1 MSMSRRNFLKTT
13 LGVGIGA
20 GMLGLGASLLPTT
33 AAHAALSTR
42 EMYVF
47 GTLVNL
53 GAEGDAP
60 HAQQAL
66 NEIEQRFLLMNRDW
80 HAWKAGELSTLNAA
94 LAEGRSMAVSNEL
107 AVMLRGAGDAAQASG
122 DLFNPALGKLIALWD
137 FQSDVQQR
145 SAPPAAEEIAA
156 LCASAPRMSD
166 LRIDTQAD
174 GRQMVSSRN
183 PNVRIDLGGY
193 AKGVA
198 LDWAL
203 DHLAAE
209 GLHNAVVN
217 LGGNLAIAGQRDG
230 RPWHIGVRHPQGEGV
245 IAAIDAQGREA
256 VVTSGTYERFRE
268 WDGQR
273 YPHIIDPRSGQPATH
288 VVSATVIHADAAW
301 ADAAATALVVA
312 GAQDWPQVAKR
323 MGIEQAMVIDEQG
336 GVAMSAEI
344 APRVRF
350 VGAPPARVE
359 VV

>member
-33 AAHAALSTR
+33 AAHAALTTR

-53 GAEGDAP
+53 GAEGDTAQ
-60 HAQQAL
+60 AQQAL
-66 NEIEQRFLLMNRDW
+66 NTIEQRFLLMNRDW
-80 HAWKAGELSTLNAA
+80 HAWKAGELSTLNSA
-94 LAEGRSMAVSNEL
+94 LAEGRSMAVSDDL
-107 AVMLRGAGDAAQASG
+107 ASLLRGARDAAQASG

-166 LRIDTQAD
+166 LRIEIQAD
-174 GRQMVSSRN
+174 GCYMVSSRN
-183 PNVRIDLGGY
+183 PDVRIDLGGY

-209 GLHNAVVN
+209 DLHNAVVN

-256 VVTSGTYERFRE
+256 VVTSGTYERYRE

-273 YPHIIDPRSGQPATH
+273 YPHIIDPRSGRPATH

-312 GAQDWPQVAKR
+312 GTQDWPEIAAR
-323 MGIEQAMVIDEQG
+323 MGITQVMVIDAEG
-336 GVAMSAEI
+336 GVGMTAVM
-344 APRVRF
+344 APRVSF
-350 VGAPPARVE
+350 VGARPARVE

>member
-1 MSMSRRNFLKTT
+1 MSMSRRNFLKTS
-13 LGVGIGA
+13 LGLGLGA
-20 GMLGLGASLLPTT
+20 GAVGLGASLLPMS
-33 AAHAALSTR
+33 AAHAALVSR

-53 GAEGDAP
+53 GAEGSEP
-60 HAQQAL
+60 EVNHAL
-66 NEIEQRFLLMNRDW
+66 DEIEHRFLGMNREW
-80 HAWKAGELSTLNAA
+80 HAWKPGEMSTLNTA
-94 LAEGRSMAVSNEL
+94 LAEGRTLAVSAEL
-107 AVMLRGAGDAAQASG
+107 EALLRGASHAAQASG
-122 DLFNPALGKLIALWD
+122 DLFNPALGNLIGLWD
-137 FQSDVQQR
+137 FHSDVQQR
-145 SAPPAAEEIAA
+145 AAPPSADDVVA
-156 LCASAPRMSD
+156 LCACAPSMAD
-166 LRIDTQAD
+166 LRFDAR
-174 GRQMVSSRN
+174 GVSSVN
-183 PNVRIDLGGY
+183 SKVRIDLGGY

-198 LDWAL
+198 IDWAL
-203 DHLAAE
+203 DHLAAL
-209 GLHNAVVN
+209 GLQNAVVN

-256 VVTSGTYERFRE
+256 IVTSGTYERYRE

-288 VVSATVIHADAAW
+288 VVSATVIHPDAAW

-312 GAQDWPQVAKR
+312 GAQEWPALAAR
-323 MGIEQAMVIDEQG
+323 MGIKQVMVIDEQG

-350 VGAPPARVE
+350 VGAPPAQVK

>member
-20 GMLGLGASLLPTT
+20 GMLGLGASLLPTM

-53 GAEGDAP
+53 GAEGDAAQ
-60 HAQQAL
+60 AQQAL

-107 AVMLRGAGDAAQASG
+107 AVMLRGARDAAQASG
-122 DLFNPALGKLIALWD
+122 DLFNPALGKLITLWD

-166 LRIDTQAD
+166 VHIDTLDD
-174 GRQMVSSRN
+174 GRQVVSSRN

-312 GAQDWPQVAKR
+312 GAQGWREVAAR
-323 MGIEQAMVIDEQG
+323 MGVSQVMVIDAEG
-336 GVAMSAEI
+336 GVGMTAAI
-344 APRVRF
+344 APRVTF
-350 VGAPPARVE
+350 VGARPARVE